1 MHSYA
6 CPCNAARKKALLV
19 CLSCRHDAGDS
30 AGHLYRG
37 RQHRDSPSQS
47 VQLCDFLGAS
57 TEVPCDVFWQALWT
71 EWQCVPEDVVQYALT
86 APSADAAQVD
96 VDADV
101 LRQSMRAL
109 ALLRQQPPYLANLVL
124 AAPSAHI
131 TRSTISLAA
140 VLAALPHT
148 LHAAAVRGFFGVS
161 TGHWCVTSSNEECL
175 RVVQLLPEQRYVHA
189 ATLLG
194 GGAMMPRATRLLT
207 YATHLDY
214 LTVHLQSP
222 GELACITPLTS
233 LRALTN
239 LELYC
244 PYCPRGLVD
253 ELSSVQLVL
262 RAQLQ
267 LKRCVLV
274 DVLQPAHHQCAE
286 LLECLAGR
294 TTLTELRLVGVG
306 EGSAFAVARMLGAMP
321 RLRTLAIRLDCQLR
335 TNWERD
341 SSVMVAQ
348 MAAFMEGVSLCT
360 GLTELTLCDNMTLQ
374 TLDACMLSPQLT
386 VLSAL
391 RQLSYETTRVLSAS
405 CLRLLS
411 CESAVALLAGLTAL
425 ELGSC
430 TMQLEDESHGAACG
444 RHVTSSPLLQQLR
457 TPSVLCSAAAACAFL
472 SAMAQRTSLT
482 SLKVCLDL
490 QSAAQPGHAGL
501 AASPA
506 ALRDLKTL
514 SLRTQGANSRHE
526 IASAVLEACTS
537 LPRLTEL
544 QLHAFEL
551 NQTRATA
558 SAPHF
563 AALTRLLVLDLSGN
577 AACRMAERRRVGT
590 VAVLAPHLAA
600 LRGLTKLDIRDCALR
615 PSDAEFVAAAVSKLP
630 ELRVLRCR
638 HNNFCDVATVFAPT
652 PAAKARGLQL
662 E

>member
-6 CPCNAARKKALLV
+6 CPCNAARKKGLLV
-19 CLSCRHDAGDS
+19 CLSCVHDADS
-30 AGHLYRG
+30 TGHLHRG

-57 TEVPCDVFWQALWT
+57 TEVPCDVFWEALWT
-71 EWQCVPEDVVQYALT
+71 EWQCVPEDVVQYAL
-86 APSADAAQVD
+86 SASSAHAAQVD

-101 LRQSMRAL
+101 LRKSMRAL
-109 ALLRQQPPYLANLVL
+109 AMLRQQPPYLANVVL
-124 AAPSAHI
+124 AAPSAYI
-131 TRSTISLAA
+131 MRSTISLAA

-148 LHAAAVRGFFGVS
+148 LHAAAVRGFYGVS
-161 TGHWCVTSSNEECL
+161 TGHWCVTSSEEECL
-175 RVVQLLPEQRYVHA
+175 RVAQLLPEQRHVHA

-194 GGAMMPRATRLLT
+194 GGAMMPRATRLLA

-214 LTVHLQSP
+214 LTVHLPSP

-233 LRALTN
+233 LCALTN

-244 PYCPRGLVD
+244 PYCPQGLID

-294 TTLTELRLVGVG
+294 TTLTELRLLGVG
-306 EGSAFAVARMLGAMP
+306 EESACADARMLGA
-321 RLRTLAIRLDCQLR
+321 Q
-335 TNWERD
+335 
-341 SSVMVAQ
+341 
-348 MAAFMEGVSLCT
+348 
-360 GLTELTLCDNMTLQ
+360 
-374 TLDACMLSPQLT
+374 
-386 VLSAL
+386 
-391 RQLSYETTRVLSAS
+391 
-405 CLRLLS
+405 
-411 CESAVALLAGLTAL
+411 
-425 ELGSC
+425 
-430 TMQLEDESHGAACG
+430 
-444 RHVTSSPLLQQLR
+444 
-457 TPSVLCSAAAACAFL
+457 
-472 SAMAQRTSLT
+472 
-482 SLKVCLDL
+482 
-490 QSAAQPGHAGL
+490 
-501 AASPA
+501 
-506 ALRDLKTL
+506 
-514 SLRTQGANSRHE
+514 
-526 IASAVLEACTS
+526 CTS

-551 NQTRATA
+551 NQARATA

-577 AACRMAERRRVGT
+577 AACRMAERTGGDT

-600 LRGLTKLDIRDCALR
+600 LRGLTKLDISDCALQ